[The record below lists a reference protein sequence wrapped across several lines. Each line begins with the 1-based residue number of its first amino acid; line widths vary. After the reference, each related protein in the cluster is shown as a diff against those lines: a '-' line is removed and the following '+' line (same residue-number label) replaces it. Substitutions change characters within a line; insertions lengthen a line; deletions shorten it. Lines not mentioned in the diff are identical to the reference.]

1 MFEHDEKQFADVNQS
16 QTEANVGQAAAVE
29 TAEKAQPVGPVAQDM
44 AAPAAPEANG
54 TAQAGEVNGTHEGAG
69 GWRVE
74 AGRKGAQRIHQLI
87 EHGKLYEQEHGLK
100 SGRQRLRQLIE
111 EGKLYE
117 REHGLTQ
124 ERRRARGGRPKRLSS
139 EQQLL
144 GFLQSVLR
152 LAKPRFRSQV
162 ARLIQLLESE
172 KNN

>member
-1 MFEHDEKQFADVNQS
+1 MFEHDEKQFTELSQS
-16 QTEANVGQAAAVE
+16 PQSEPATGPESVGE
-29 TAEKAQPVGPVAQDM
+29 E
-44 AAPAAPEANG
+44 
-54 TAQAGEVNGTHEGAG
+54 AGELNYDDPALRAGAEPATPETEGTGNGS
-69 GWRVE
+69 WRAE

-87 EHGKLYEQEHGLK
+87 EHGKLYEKEHGLK

-117 REHGLTQ
+117 QEHGLGS
-124 ERRRARGGRPKRLSS
+124 ESRRRRSARPKRLSS

-144 GFLQSVLR
+144 HFLQSVLR

-172 KNN
+172 KN

>member
-1 MFEHDEKQFADVNQS
+1 MPAIARKGIRMSGPIEEVVNVTPAEQ
-16 QTEANVGQAAAVE
+16 GQGN
-29 TAEKAQPVGPVAQDM
+29 GPD
-44 AAPAAPEANG
+44 AAPEQGPAAEPHNG
-54 TAQAGEVNGTHEGAG
+54 PLPEGR
-69 GWRVE
+69 GWHAE
-74 AGRKGAQRIHQLI
+74 AGRKGAHRVHQLI
-87 EHGKLYEQEHGLK
+87 QEGKLYEQEHGLK

-111 EGKLYE
+111 LGKLYE

-172 KNN
+172 KTN

>member
-1 MFEHDEKQFADVNQS
+1 MFEHDEKQFADVNQT
-16 QTEANVGQAAAVE
+16 QMQANADQAPAVE
-29 TAEKAQPVGPVAQDM
+29 AVEQAQPVGPVAQE
-44 AAPAAPEANG
+44 AATPAVPEANG
-54 TAQAGEVNGTHEGAG
+54 TAQVGEVNGSNEQAG

-117 REHGLTQ
+117 QEHGLTQ
-124 ERRRARGGRPKRLSS
+124 ERRRARGSRPKRLSG

-162 ARLIQLLESE
+162 ARLIQVLESE
-172 KNN
+172 QN

>member
-1 MFEHDEKQFADVNQS
+1 MFEHEDKQLADVNPTQPE
-16 QTEANVGQAAAVE
+16 TNVGQAPAGEAREV
-29 TAEKAQPVGPVAQDM
+29 QPVEPVAPEG
-44 AAPAAPEANG
+44 AASSVPEANG
-54 TAQAGEVNGTHEGAG
+54 TAKAGEGNGTPAETG

-87 EHGKLYEQEHGLK
+87 EHGKMYEQEHGLK

-124 ERRRARGGRPKRLSS
+124 ERRRARGSRPRRLSS

-144 GFLQSVLR
+144 GFLQAVLR

-162 ARLIQLLESE
+162 ARLIQILESE
-172 KNN
+172 KN

>member
-1 MFEHDEKQFADVNQS
+1 MFEHDEKQFAEPS
-16 QTEANVGQAAAVE
+16 A
-29 TAEKAQPVGPVAQDM
+29 AQPSGQSAGELNYDEPALHAEAKPVA
-44 AAPAAPEANG
+44 PESVENGSEANG
-54 TAQAGEVNGTHEGAG
+54 TAEAGS
-69 GWRVE
+69 WRAE

-117 REHGLTQ
+117 REHGLHP
-124 ERRRARGGRPKRLSS
+124 EGRRARAARPKRLSS

-144 GFLQSVLR
+144 HFLQTVLR
-152 LAKPRFRSQV
+152 LAKPRFRGQV

-172 KNN
+172 KN